1 MFAPACWKI
10 PSSLLGGFATQ
21 LPWRVSI
28 AVPMPFFFF
37 FQIGL
42 NTTSFNCSQ
51 LHFLFPNFC
60 WHRTIWSWTET
71 QIIQFVCACCAAHK
85 MRSSELPAGALGG
98 VGGLARWFTLADKF
112 PSVCDPVRSAT
123 EAELT
128 QRAALSD
135 LWHDANLRPPLRD
148 SLPDSTPQSPP
159 EPSLHPSRL
168 RGALFSEAEMIT
180 EIGEEGGTVRLR
192 VVMQPQKKR
201 LTSEAVD
208 VAVLSRHR
216 DFSQQFPFCC
226 FPANSGGFDW
236 QTNILTRLQ

>member
-37 FQIGL
+37 FL
-42 NTTSFNCSQ
+42 NWPKHSFNCSQ
-51 LHFLFPNFC
+51 LHFLIPNFC

-71 QIIQFVCACCAAHK
+71 QTIQFVCACCAAHK
-85 MRSSELPAGALGG
+85 MPSSELPAGVLGR
-98 VGGLARWFTLADKF
+98 VGGLARWLTLADKF

-135 LWHDANLRPPLRD
+135 LWHDANLRPLLRD
-148 SLPDSTPQSPP
+148 SLPGSPP
-159 EPSLHPSRL
+159 GLLRNPPSTLLDWEEPC
-168 RGALFSEAEMIT
+168 F
-180 EIGEEGGTVRLR
+180 
-192 VVMQPQKKR
+192 QKQR
-201 LTSEAVD
+201 
-208 VAVLSRHR
+208 
-216 DFSQQFPFCC
+216 
-226 FPANSGGFDW
+226 W
-236 QTNILTRLQ
+236 